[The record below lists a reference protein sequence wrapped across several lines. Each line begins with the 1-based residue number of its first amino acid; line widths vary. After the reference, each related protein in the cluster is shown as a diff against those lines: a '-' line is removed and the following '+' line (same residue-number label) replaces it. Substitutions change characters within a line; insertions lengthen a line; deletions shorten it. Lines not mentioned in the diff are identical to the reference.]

1 MVKSTVVDSK
11 TGKSKDSRFV
21 PSMSPQMCVFFI
33 SSYGRRMSIRNLFS
47 CIIVLFV
54 EEETLLCRVRTSSGM
69 FLRRG
74 RDKVIKDIEKR
85 IADFAFIPV
94 GKGLKLNK

>member
-21 PSMSPQMCVFFI
+21 PLLYLQKYVCFCI
-33 SSYGRRMSIRNLFS
+33 SSYGRRIGIKFLLA
-47 CIIVLFV
+47 CIIILFI
-54 EEETLLCRVRTSSGM
+54 EEETPFVRVRTSSGM

-85 IADFAFIPV
+85 IADYAFIPV
-94 GKGLKLNK
+94 GTGL